1 VQPGREGPFR
11 CAHVKRSPQSP
22 ASSPTDPNP
31 NMKSRSPASPSPVP
45 TRLVLVV
52 SVLVRGQPRQAL
64 VGVEH
69 LSPLLSFPSPPDC
82 RRHHQAPGPPP
93 RLPTPSTR
101 RHGVGCQ
108 QEEGR
113 PEEGRRGC
121 QEGRQ
126 GRGGVLL
133 VVVCGRGRGRRQGGE
148 RRRGAQAIGPDLHRR
163 PRVSPALPRYPREH
177 PFPTQPSSSCSFEIR
192 GVNLLHS

>member
-1 VQPGREGPFR
+1 
-11 CAHVKRSPQSP
+11 
-22 ASSPTDPNP
+22 
-31 NMKSRSPASPSPVP
+31 
-45 TRLVLVV
+45 
-52 SVLVRGQPRQAL
+52 
-64 VGVEH
+64 

-126 GRGGVLL
+126 GRGGLL
-133 VVVCGRGRGRRQGGE
+133 VVVVCGRGRGRRQGGE

-192 GVNLLHS
+192 GVNLLHSAPGAEDLAVYFISPIHSSHSPCAYWVSFETLGIADMFD